1 VDQDLSIRPETLKKL
16 QEVVGNT
23 LEHIDIG
30 NDFPYRTPVAQQLRE
45 RMNKWNTIKLKS
57 LCT

>member
-1 VDQDLSIRPETLKKL
+1 LKKL

-30 NDFPYRTPVAQQLRE
+30 NDSLRRTQKSQYLRE
-45 RMNKWNTIKLKS
+45 RMNK
-57 LCT
+57 